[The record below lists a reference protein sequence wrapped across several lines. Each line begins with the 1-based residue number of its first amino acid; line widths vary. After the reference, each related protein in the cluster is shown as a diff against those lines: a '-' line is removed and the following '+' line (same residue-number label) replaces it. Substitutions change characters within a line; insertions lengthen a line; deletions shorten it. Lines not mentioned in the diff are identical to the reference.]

1 MGKREREMGKREREM
16 ERKINK
22 DFSVDSIFRTPPISL
37 VSVAGSMPWILQ
49 FDREVVFI
57 IYN

>member
-1 MGKREREMGKREREM
+1 MGKREREM

>member
-1 MGKREREMGKREREM
+1 MGKRERET

-22 DFSVDSIFRTPPISL
+22 DFSVDSIFQNPPISL
-37 VSVAGSMPWILQ
+37 MCVAGSMPSIVQ